1 MRPQFFA
8 GTDIFGGVSASDA
21 STFKELVEQYI
32 STPVPLALRQAS
44 FHALDK
50 KGQSAAKR
58 GLPYL
63 VPAVFRNSPSDRT
76 YEHALHCNLLFLDID
91 VTKDGA
97 CPAAPFVRD
106 PEILSRALGDFS
118 FASYQTVSS
127 TPEKPRMRV
136 MVLADRIPVDRY
148 ADAVLTIAQMI
159 GLPIVTP
166 ESKTAVQPMFLP
178 VLFSDQIADIE
189 HPYLVGRLEGRP
201 FKVSDIRAGVD
212 SPDAGLAFDD
222 TYQAPSGDDF
232 LAYLRPPVPEIT
244 LQVAGEALK
253 AIDADLTYPEWVEVA
268 AALKHQ
274 FSHNHAQ
281 EAYDL
286 FDTWSSEGVKYDG
299 PESTLAKW
307 KSLKPSPNN
316 RVPITIRSLLHRA
329 VEHGWQA
336 APVKEACFQSTL
348 AWIND
353 DSRSSVELMSQSLA
367 RIAATPLLS
376 YTEEE
381 VLLNATVKQAKKL
394 HKLTMS
400 ASTLRKDLKKLKE
413 KATGKDEEA
422 QNVMPAWLKG
432 WCYVAR
438 HNEFFRH
445 RTSEKL
451 SPDGFNRT
459 YSRKLLPESE
469 QGDDSESAM
478 AKPVMSPE
486 DYALNVH
493 QIQVVYDYDYRPDE
507 PTKIFTKSE
516 GKFFLNTYR
525 KSHPEA
531 NKEGAKAAAAIF
543 EEHLRQLIT
552 EPEYR
557 RIVMDWM
564 AYVVQYPGRKI
575 RWAILFQGGE
585 GCGKTFFFE
594 AMKAVLGADHAKL
607 VNKSSVSSQWNEWA
621 VGSQIVAIE
630 EIRVVGANRYDVMN
644 SLKELITNDM
654 VPINQRAK
662 DTRTVRNVTNY
673 ILFSNH
679 HDALALAQGDRR
691 YCIIKSKLQLRE
703 DIKALGTEYFTRLF
717 DMLVENAGGLR
728 YVLENH
734 QISADF
740 NPNGPAPRTTYL
752 DEVIDDT
759 ADEIQSIIKNVVSDD
774 ETPLVCAEFIS
785 TSVLSAVFTTEGHKQ
800 PSPQHLAA
808 VLRGMGY
815 RKMGRF
821 RVAADDEDRHPIW
834 MLASVAQRVTDAGED
849 VRQSLQNRAELGELF

>member
-8 GTDIFGGVSASDA
+8 GTSVLGQVSVSDA

-32 STPVPLALRQAS
+32 STPVPLPLKQTS
-44 FHALDK
+44 YHGMDK
-50 KGQSAAKR
+50 KAQAAAKR

-63 VPAVFRNSPSDRT
+63 VPAVFKDSPSDRT
-76 YEHALHCNLLFLDID
+76 YEQALHCNLLFLDID
-91 VTKDGA
+91 VTKDGT

-106 PEILSRALGDFS
+106 PEILSRALGEFS

-148 ADAVLTIAQMI
+148 PEAVLTIAQMI

-178 VLFSDQIADIE
+178 VLFSDQIPDVE
-189 HPYLVGRLEGRP
+189 HPYLVGRLEGRA
-201 FKVSDIRAGVD
+201 FKTSDIQ
-212 SPDAGLAFDD
+212 SPHKAPEDGLAFDPG
-222 TYQAPSGDDF
+222 YEAPTGDDF

-244 LQVAGEALK
+244 LQIVEEALK
-253 AIDADLTYPEWVEVA
+253 SIEPDLSYPEWVEVA

-274 FSHNHAQ
+274 FSHDHPQ
-281 EAYDL
+281 EAYEL
-286 FDTWSSEGVKYDG
+286 FDVWSSKGAKYDG
-299 PESTLAKW
+299 SKSTLAKW
-307 KSLKPSPNN
+307 KSLKPSPNG
-316 RVPITIRSLLHRA
+316 RVPITIRSLLHKA
-329 VEHGWQA
+329 VEHGWQP
-336 APVKEACFQSTL
+336 APVKESCFRSTL
-348 AWIND
+348 EWITD
-353 DSRSSVELMSQSLA
+353 KDRTSTELMGQSLTK
-367 RIAATPLLS
+367 IAATPLLS

-381 VLLNATVKQAKKL
+381 VLLNATIKQAKKL
-394 HKLTMS
+394 HGLSMS
-400 ASTLRKDLKKLKE
+400 ASSLRRDLKKLKE
-413 KATGKDEEA
+413 KAAGKDEEEK
-422 QNVMPAWLKG
+422 NVMPPWLKG

-451 SPDGFNRT
+451 TPDGFNRT
-459 YSRKLLPESE
+459 YSRKLLPEGEDEGNDEAS
-469 QGDDSESAM
+469 M
-478 AKPVMSPE
+478 AKPLMSPE

-525 KSHPEA
+525 KSYPEA
-531 NKEGAKAAAAIF
+531 NKEGAKAAAEIF
-543 EEHLRQLIT
+543 EEHLRNLIL

-557 RIVMDWM
+557 RVVMDWL

-594 AMKAVLGADHAKL
+594 AMKAVLGNDHAKL

-621 VGSQIVAIE
+621 VGAQVVAIE

-691 YCIIKSKLQLRE
+691 YCVLKSRLQLKE
-703 DIKALGTEYFTRLF
+703 DIKALGTDYFQRLF
-717 DMLVENAGGLR
+717 DMLAENAGGLR

-734 QISADF
+734 QISEDF
-740 NPNGPAPRTTYL
+740 NPNGPAPRTVYL
-752 DEVIDDT
+752 EEIIDDT

-774 ETPLVCAEFIS
+774 ETALVCKDFIS
-785 TSVLSAVFTTEGHKQ
+785 TSTLASVFTAEGHRQ

-808 VLRGMGY
+808 VLRGLGY
-815 RKMGRF
+815 RKVGRF
-821 RVAADDEDRHPIW
+821 RVSPDDEERHSIW
-834 MLASVAQRVTDAGED
+834 MSAKLASSVKDPGEYIRLAIETRND
-849 VRQSLQNRAELGELF
+849 LREIL